1 MDLFDNE
8 GKKVI
13 YLIVGKSA
21 CGKSHTVSNLVK
33 DSVFKD
39 LPAEYNPFKEV
50 KSATTRDPRYDGEQ
64 GHRFVDIETYQK
76 EKDDMLA
83 YTLFNGNHYYTTP
96 DDLKGALFY
105 IIDPKGVDFF
115 KSSKHIEE
123 YHPIVVWVKCDPI
136 KRIYRL
142 IKRDGLIKGI
152 KRWISD
158 FKEFKNWKR
167 INPDIIAPSDIADSV
182 IEINIFGKN
191 FCSIAKVLNKIP
203 NKDHDECEKLIND
216 SISERIDNI

>member
-1 MDLFDNE
+1 MDLIDDK

-21 CGKSHTVSNLVK
+21 CGKSHTVNKLVK
-33 DSVFKD
+33 DSVFKN

-96 DDLKGALFY
+96 EDLKGALFY

-203 NKDHDECEKLIND
+203 NKDHDECEKLING